1 MINFIYTFCFP
12 FSYFCFPF
20 SYFCF
25 LFSSFCFLFL
35 SPSFRFPLF
44 SLFNFLLKSKKKIR
58 RFRIFHQFRYNKNR
72 LSNFIGNKNLTCE
85 GIKNKKKLKC
95 HDEEPK
101 FICIRRKLFC
111 ATFSIEIRSFKIGPI
126 LARWRLMTP
135 PVCSIFS
142 PKNRKKNYRNKI

>member
-1 MINFIYTFCFP
+1 MFC
-12 FSYFCFPF
+12 SLLL
-20 SYFCF
+20 F
-25 LFSSFCFLFL
+25 LFPLFLFL
-35 SPSFRFPLF
+35 FPLF
-44 SLFNFLLKSKKKIR
+44 LFLFPLFIPLIPFPLVFPLQFSIEIKKKIR

-72 LSNFIGNKNLTCE
+72 LSNFIGNRNLTCE

-142 PKNRKKNYRNKI
+142 PKNRKKNYRNEI